1 MIREVCLFDK
11 FSFCKNGVRCTRI
24 HLKEVCQI
32 RECDYKMCNKRH
44 PKPCRIFRL
53 NGFCRF
59 GTNCKYSHKLPQEI
73 YEQNKKIDS
82 LEKLTA
88 KLTKQV
94 EEQDDQIKDL
104 KKQLL
109 ESESRELMRL
119 QKQINDLARK
129 NEEKGKALAKLEDDF
144 KKYKVQDVLVE
155 EVVEDQ
161 GKEEEEVVESVEEG
175 NEKFEKEF
183 LKNLDILEAGV
194 KKVRNFGTTNSTQL
208 RSKVKI
214 FNTNMQ
220 KVKMNIKDGI
230 YLEWLDQLSDV
241 EKQEDKIDREDLVSL
256 LSLCRWRCTGV
267 SPW

>member
-32 RECDYKMCNKRH
+32 RECDYKICNKRH

-59 GTNCKYSHKLPQEI
+59 GANCKYSHKLPQEI
-73 YEQNKKIDS
+73 YEQNKKIIS
-82 LEKLTA
+82 LEKVTA

-104 KKQLL
+104 KRQLL

-129 NEEKGKALAKLEDDF
+129 NEEKGKALAKLEEDF
-144 KKYKVQDVLVE
+144 KKFKVQDFIVE
-155 EVVEDQ
+155 KVVEDQ
-161 GKEEEEVVESVEEG
+161 GKEEEAVESVEVEK
-175 NEKFEKEF
+175 EKFEKEF
-183 LKNLDILEAGV
+183 LKNLDILEGGV

-220 KVKMNIKDGI
+220 KIKKNIKDEV
-230 YLEWLDQLSDV
+230 YLDWLNQLSDV
-241 EKQEDKIDREDLVSL
+241 EKQEEKIDREDLISL
-256 LSLCRWRCTGV
+256 ISLCKWRCFRV
-267 SPW
+267 ESW

>member
-32 RECDYKMCNKRH
+32 RECDYKKCNKRH
-44 PKPCRIFRL
+44 PKPCRIFRQI
-53 NGFCRF
+53 GFCRF
-59 GTNCKYSHKLPQEI
+59 GTNCKHSHKLPQEI

-94 EEQDDQIKDL
+94 EDQDNQIKEL

-109 ESESRELMRL
+109 ENESRELMRL
-119 QKQINDLARK
+119 QKQINDLARI
-129 NEEKGKALAKLEDDF
+129 NEEKGKALAKLEEDF
-144 KKYKVQDVLVE
+144 QKFKVQDLLVE
-155 EVVEDQ
+155 DVVEDQ
-161 GKEEEEVVESVEEG
+161 GKEEEVG
-175 NEKFEKEF
+175 NENFEKEF
-183 LKNLDILEAGV
+183 LKNLDILEGGV
-194 KKVRNFGTTNSTQL
+194 RKVRNCGTTNSAQL

-220 KVKMNIKDGI
+220 KVKNNIKN
-230 YLEWLDQLSDV
+230 LS
-241 EKQEDKIDREDLVSL
+241 KLGK
-256 LSLCRWRCTGV
+256 LSR
-267 SPW
+267 S